1 MTKFLLTVLAT
12 GVAFTSTGA
21 FAQDE
26 ITFDFYGRADV
37 SLQSSDDGE
46 GSDSELVS
54 NGSRIGVKGGTQITD
69 DLEVIYQLEWA
80 VDITDFDA
88 DNNFNARD
96 QYVGLR
102 GSFGEIRVGR
112 HDTVLKDMY
121 ADLDRFN
128 NYEGDV
134 KVVFEGENRVNNT
147 IMYLSPTFHNFSFAG
162 NIILSEGDTQDDGY
176 SMALYYGDDGLDDTN
191 YYLSAAMDRDV
202 DGYDVERLAGYA
214 KVSDATTVGLMWHQ
228 QEAVDGSAEADGFLT
243 SASHKIGNFELKAQY
258 QMIDFDTGEDNAWSF
273 GVDYRLVKS
282 TKVYAW
288 YTGRDLDT
296 LANEQRYLGVGIH
309 HRF

>member
-1 MTKFLLTVLAT
+1 MTKFLLSMLT
-12 GVAFTSTGA
+12 TGA
-21 FAQDE
+21 VLTGAQAYAQDE

-37 SLQSSDDGE
+37 SLQSSDDGD
-46 GSDSELVS
+46 GSDTELKS
-54 NGSRIGVKGGTQITD
+54 NSSRIGVKGGTKLTD
-69 DLEVIYQLEWA
+69 DLEVVYQLEWA
-80 VDITDFDA
+80 VDLTDFDA
-88 DNNFNARD
+88 DDNLNARD
-96 QYVGLR
+96 QWIGLR

-121 ADLDRFN
+121 ADVDRFN
-128 NYEGDV
+128 NYEGDL
-134 KVVFEGENRVNNT
+134 KVLFEGENRVNNT
-147 IMYLSPTFHNFSFAG
+147 LMYISPKFYDFSFAG

-176 SMALYYGDDGLDDTN
+176 SMALYYGDDDLDDTN

-202 DGYDVERLAGYA
+202 DGYDVERLAGYT

-228 QEAVDGSAEADGFLT
+228 QEAVDGSAEADGLLT

-273 GVDYRLVKS
+273 GVDYRLAKS